1 MKKLARDPTET
12 FDEEVIEYTH
22 IQNTVTRGLLCSFF
36 FFGLKSK
43 YACWFANAGSSSDC
57 CAVENVYQCVLVSVC
72 TFCTVRTKYPCNHR
86 KKKNPRCWKLAGWLR
101 LELVLVLSLVR
112 HQN

>member
-43 YACWFANAGSSSDC
+43 YACWFANAG
-57 CAVENVYQCVLVSVC
+57 
-72 TFCTVRTKYPCNHR
+72 NHR